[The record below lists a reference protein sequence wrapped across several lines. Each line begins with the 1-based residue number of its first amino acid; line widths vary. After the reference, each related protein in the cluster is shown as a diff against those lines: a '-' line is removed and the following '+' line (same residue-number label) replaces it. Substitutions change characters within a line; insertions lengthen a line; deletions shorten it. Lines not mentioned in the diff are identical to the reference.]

1 MAASTDV
8 NIRLKVEGATQ
19 GAHDLAAVDAQL
31 QRLDAAADKGAASFG
46 RFTQATSVAHV
57 NRLKAAFADTGIAVE
72 TSSRHVTELVERM
85 ERAARNDAF
94 ARLGREARLSTLQIA
109 RLRAGMGDTRGAMST
124 LGQGIAASRLAILA
138 WTAALGYALKSC
150 MDAQIQLQRL
160 DQSYRAVFG
169 ESAPAQ
175 LQAVY
180 EQTDRVG
187 LKYAETAEAAKSFFA
202 AGQGTG
208 LASQMQGIFR
218 AVTNAGAA
226 LQLSTDD
233 INGTFIALGQ
243 MISKGKV
250 QAEELRGQLGER
262 LPGAFQMAAKAMG
275 MTTAELDK
283 FMADGKLTAEDL
295 LPKLARAL
303 EEQYGRAAQEAADT
317 VQGSINRMESE
328 WTRFKAGLLA
338 SGPAVFTIKFITE
351 TLKAQNDLD
360 AQRKEIA
367 EIDAELA
374 KRGVKPEGPADYDS
388 FSGVTISGRR
398 YSDQQR
404 ENIRNERAATQAK
417 AQTTRDAAQERE
429 KASARGQASYIEAV
443 KGTKAYKL
451 KQAKQDRER
460 ILKDIQDSIKAA
472 KDEGARPEVI
482 VDLKFKYDEAKKAL
496 DDKIAAIQDKADKAG
511 KAAGSA
517 ATRAAVSQADYTGEV
532 ERTRQKIDS
541 LQQQLGLDR
550 SEDLTKAK
558 IEIERRYQAEISK
571 TREELAKGVARG
583 SLTQAQAD
591 ALGAQKNEAAD
602 LERQLALKEAQAKA
616 DEKARK
622 SLQVRADF
630 YTELARLSGNYGESL
645 EYQVQLIEKQAADWV
660 LAGISLDDVNR
671 RAALMRQEL
680 SHDAFAG
687 LARGARKFGADYG
700 DVAAQV
706 ESLTT
711 QMGSHISN
719 TLADAFMRGKFSAQ
733 DFFSSLVGMA
743 AQAASN
749 AFIGKIFGGLG
760 SLFSFGGADAVT
772 QSSVS
777 GATSVINQG
786 IGVAAAMRHAGG
798 LADASGGARRVPLA
812 AFVHA
817 PRFHGGGG
825 IFGPDEYPAVLLRG
839 ERVLNREETR
849 AYDARMAAPV
859 YAPSAQAPQVNINID
874 NRTGAEV
881 EAQGQARPDGNGGF
895 TLDIMLA
902 QVEQGLVTRA
912 KSGKSQLFQYQET
925 AYGLGRAAVLARG
938 RGRA

>member
-31 QRLDAAADKGAASFG
+31 QRLDAAAGKGAASFG

-72 TSSRHVTELVERM
+72 TSSRHVTELVARM

-94 ARLGREARLSTLQIA
+94 ARLGREAGLSTLQIA

-124 LGQGIAASRLAILA
+124 LSQGIAASRLAILA

-202 AGQGTG
+202 AGQGTS

-295 LPKLARAL
+295 LPRLAEAL
-303 EEQYGRAAQEAADT
+303 EEQYGRAAREAADT

-328 WTRFKAGLLA
+328 WTRFKANLLE
-338 SGPAVFTIKFITE
+338 SGPAVFAIQIVTE
-351 TLKAQNDLD
+351 HLKASND
-360 AQRKEIA
+360 AKAAANERKALEDELAGMGIGP
-367 EIDAELA
+367 DAEE
-374 KRGVKPEGPADYDS
+374 VSYDS
-388 FSGVTISGRR
+388 FGGESRR
-398 YSDQQR
+398 RVYSDKLLGWM
-404 ENIRNERAATQAK
+404 RNERAATQAE
-417 AQTTRDAAQERE
+417 AQITRDAAQERE
-429 KASARGQASYIEAV
+429 KAIARLRQAMDKSL
-443 KGTKAYKL
+443 KGTKDYKV
-451 KQAKQDRER
+451 KQARQER
-460 ILKDIQDSIKAA
+460 DEALKAIQEGIKAA
-472 KDEGARPEVI
+472 EAEGAAPEVI
-482 VDLKFKYDEAKKAL
+482 VKYKADYQAAEKAW
-496 DDKIAAIQDKADKAG
+496 DDKIKGLQDKADKAG

-517 ATRAAVSQADYTGEV
+517 ATRAAISQADYTGEV

-550 SEDLTKAK
+550 SEDLTRAK

-622 SLQVRADF
+622 SLQVRAEF

-760 SLFSFGGADAVT
+760 SLFSFGGADAVA

-777 GATSVINQG
+777 SATSVINQG
-786 IGVAAAMRHAGG
+786 VGVAAAMRHAGG
-798 LADASGGARRVPLA
+798 LADASGGARQVPFA

-881 EAQGQARPDGNGGF
+881 EAQGQATPDGNGGF

>member
-1 MAASTDV
+1 MASTDV
-8 NIRLKVEGATQ
+8 NIHLKVEGATQ

-31 QRLDAAADKGAASFG
+31 QRLDAAASKGAASFG

-72 TSSRHVTELVERM
+72 TSSRHVTELVARM

-295 LPKLARAL
+295 LPRLAEVL

-328 WTRFKAGLLA
+328 WTRFKANLLE
-338 SGPAVFTIKFITE
+338 SGPAVFAIQIVTE
-351 TLKAQNDLD
+351 HLKASND
-360 AQRKEIA
+360 AKAAANERKALEDELGGMGIGP
-367 EIDAELA
+367 DAEE
-374 KRGVKPEGPADYDS
+374 VTYDS
-388 FSGVTISGRR
+388 FGGESRKRV
-398 YSDQQR
+398 YSDKLLGWM
-404 ENIRNERAATQAK
+404 RNERAATQAE
-417 AQTTRDAAQERE
+417 AQIAKDTAQGRE
-429 KASARGQASYIEAV
+429 KAVAGLRQAIDHSPLKNTKDYKVAKARQKRDEDLKAIQKGIEA
-443 KGTKAYKL
+443 AE
-451 KQAKQDRER
+451 A
-460 ILKDIQDSIKAA
+460 
-472 KDEGARPEVI
+472 EGAASEVI
-482 VDLKFKYDEAKKAL
+482 IKYKADYQAVEKAWDDEIKGL
-496 DDKIAAIQDKADKAG
+496 QDKAG

-541 LQQQLGLDR
+541 LQQQLGLDK

-749 AFIGKIFGGLG
+749 AIIGKIFGGLG
-760 SLFSFGGADAVT
+760 SMFSFGGADAVA

-777 GATSVINQG
+777 SATSVINQG
-786 IGVAAAMRHAGG
+786 VGVAAAMRHTGG
-798 LADASGGARRVPLA
+798 LADASGGARQVPLA

-817 PRFHGGGG
+817 PRFHTGGG

-895 TLDIMLA
+895 TLDIMLV
-902 QVEQGLVTRA
+902 QVEQGLVTHA